1 MSHFS
6 RVKTQIVEKEFL
18 LQALK
23 DLGYEYEEGDL
34 RVGGFGGQMAKVD
47 IKIPL
52 RVSYDIG
59 FRKTGSNFEV
69 VADWFGVRGIKRK
82 DFVDKV
88 MQRYA
93 YHAARARLEQQ
104 GFALVE
110 EQTGDKGQ
118 IRLVL
123 RRMV

>member
-6 RVKTQIVEKEFL
+6 RLKTKMVEKEFL

-23 DLGYEYEEGDL
+23 DLGYSYEEGDL
-34 RVGGFGGQMAKVD
+34 HVRGFGGNDARVD

-59 FRKTGSNFEV
+59 FRQDKEGYTV
-69 VADWFGVRGIKRK
+69 IADWFGVRGINQK
-82 DFVDKV
+82 DFVNKV
-88 MQRYA
+88 SQRYA
-93 YHAARARLEQQ
+93 YHATRARLEQQ

-110 EQTGDKGQ
+110 EKNGEQGQ
-118 IRLVL
+118 VRMVL
-123 RRMV
+123 RRMA